1 MIYKTRG
8 IVLHHIKYS
17 ETSVI
22 AKIYTELFGLQS
34 YLINGVR
41 RQKAKVKANLLQPLS
56 LVDMIVYHKE
66 KKGLQ
71 RIRDVSGNPPL
82 SSIPY
87 DFPKSSVALFIAE
100 ILYKSIREEEA
111 NTNLFEFLFHSIQK
125 LDITTGN
132 CANFHLFFMLQLTKY
147 LGFYPNRKYS
157 GKFNF
162 FDLREG
168 VFSEKQPEH
177 PNFIS
182 PPLCVYIDMLS
193 ETSFEK
199 LNQISIS
206 PEHRKRLLEHLIEYY
221 ELHLPNMKNIKSHLV
236 LETIMNDMLA

>member
-41 RQKAKVKANLLQPLS
+41 SQKAKVKANLLQPLS

-111 NTNLFEFLFHSIQK
+111 NTNMFEFIFHSI
-125 LDITTGN
+125 
-132 CANFHLFFMLQLTKY
+132 
-147 LGFYPNRKYS
+147 
-157 GKFNF
+157 
-162 FDLREG
+162 
-168 VFSEKQPEH
+168 
-177 PNFIS
+177 
-182 PPLCVYIDMLS
+182 
-193 ETSFEK
+193 
-199 LNQISIS
+199 
-206 PEHRKRLLEHLIEYY
+206 
-221 ELHLPNMKNIKSHLV
+221 
-236 LETIMNDMLA
+236 